1 MRFFLTNF
9 LVTLGAYGLTT
20 FVYPGEA
27 TMVPRICFM
36 WSAPMLGTLAAL
48 FLTRDSLP
56 WRAFGAQAVALVLV
70 TGIYCLVYHQ
80 TALIDTLQYVI
91 IAYFLPGAIPALL
104 VGIFAKHLPR
114 SNKR

>member
-27 TMVPRICFM
+27 TVVPRICFM

-48 FLTRDSLP
+48 FLTRVSLLWP
-56 WRAFGAQAVALVLV
+56 ALGAEALALVIV

-80 TALIDTLQYVI
+80 TALIDTLQYVTV
-91 IAYFLPGAIPALL
+91 AYFLPGAIPALL
-104 VGIFAKHLPR
+104 VGLFAKHLLKL
-114 SNKR
+114 NKR